1 MTISVSATTN
11 IIIPPTTANTAAGT
25 LPSSEVS
32 STSSVGVVVGVGT
45 FRCMV
50 ETSQFAVDDPISSVS
65 VVVGVGTI
73 RVMIEIPP
81 FTVDDSVSSMPV
93 SVVVG
98 LGAFGVMVETPPF
111 TVDDSMSPI
120 GVVVGVGM
128 LRILMVWVF
137 TTLVILPVG
146 VSESVVEAVCKSK
159 SNYNIMHRVSFL
171 HIQLYSSVLRI

>member
-1 MTISVSATTN
+1 MTISVSATIN

-32 STSSVGVVVGVGT
+32 SMSSVGVVVGVGT

-50 ETSQFAVDDPISSVS
+50 ETPPFAVD
-65 VVVGVGTI
+65 G
-73 RVMIEIPP
+73 
-81 FTVDDSVSSMPV
+81 SMPV

-120 GVVVGVGM
+120 SSVGVVVGVGVF
-128 LRILMVWVF
+128 RILMVWVF
-137 TTLVILPVG
+137 ITLVILPVG

-159 SNYNIMHRVSFL
+159 SKYHELLESAACIWSFPYAFTLTMAGTYLYICLHPWNILCHIHNVSG
-171 HIQLYSSVLRI
+171 H